1 MTKAANIVSRLR
13 PAIAVA
19 LMLWCAGTGCVVVS
33 YAHAAAMTAAE
44 PKTAESVMEST
55 EIKASHHDCHAAHLQ
70 KNLKPAL
77 SKFAAGDAIEQI
89 GLPAPA
95 SSSSMSCCPL
105 ASGSIATAS
114 RAQTNV
120 DAGVITTDS
129 SHDFSFTNSHSAPLD
144 VPLRLPNKAQTY
156 LRGCVFLI

>member
-13 PAIAVA
+13 PAIAIA
-19 LMLWCAGTGCVVVS
+19 LMLWCAGTGCVLVS
-33 YAHAAAMTAAE
+33 YAHAAAMNGAE
-44 PKTAESVMEST
+44 TETAEAVTQSSDMA
-55 EIKASHHDCHAAHLQ
+55 ASHHECHAAHLQ
-70 KNLKPAL
+70 KNLKPTL

-89 GLPAPA
+89 GLPAPP

-120 DAGVITTDS
+120 DASVIATDS
-129 SHDFSFTNSHSAPLD
+129 SHDLSFTNSHSAPLD